1 MPRVVIHAE
10 CGATFSLNFIS
21 HSPDF
26 TQTVGDSVSSHF
38 RKFLTLSR
46 PRKGRNWSK
55 LKGMTMA
62 KGRL

>member
-26 TQTVGDSVSSHF
+26 IQTVGDSVSSQWHF
-38 RKFLTLSR
+38 QDQ
-46 PRKGRNWSK
+46 GREETGVSLREWSW
-55 LKGMTMA
+55 L
-62 KGRL
+62 